1 MRPIT
6 KLGTNGRAV
15 LYSQSYL
22 EAFAMDWKP
31 YITTDPQIM
40 HGAVCF
46 RGTRIPVSVVLDN
59 LAAGETPERILDQY
73 PSLKREH
80 IPAAIGYAAEL
91 ARERIVP
98 IPA

>member
-1 MRPIT
+1 
-6 KLGTNGRAV
+6 
-15 LYSQSYL
+15 
-22 EAFAMDWKP
+22 MDWKT

-40 HGAVCF
+40 HGTACF

-59 LAAGETPERILDQY
+59 LAAGESPDRILDQY

-80 IPAAIGYAAEL
+80 MPAAIGYAAEL